1 MFAPLKVWRRWH
13 RKVNITQKRHAVA
26 SALAASALPALVMA
40 RGHKIDQVP
49 EVPLVLSD
57 AAESVKKTSKALDVL
72 KKIGAFADVE
82 KAHDSKQIRRGKG
95 KMRNRRYVLRKG
107 PLVVFGEDAGISKA
121 FRNLPGVEV
130 TSVDRLNLL
139 QLAPGGHVGRFC
151 IWTKS
156 AFVKLDKI
164 FGTYSTASE
173 VKKGYVLPRSIM
185 ANSDLAR
192 IINSD
197 EVQTV
202 VRPQKSAKGAK
213 HAPLKKNPLKN
224 LGAMLKLNPYAKAAV
239 RREAIVSE
247 KRATARAQKLA
258 TLRSGKAVGPK
269 KPVAQKAVGQA
280 FYKKMIVDSEY
291 QGEDYEVFDKWL
303 GNAQ

>member
-1 MFAPLKVWRRWH
+1 MLNSFSIP
-13 RKVNITQKRHAVA
+13 RH
-26 SALAASALPALVMA
+26 
-40 RGHKIDQVP
+40 QVP

-57 AAESVKKTSKALDVL
+57 AAESLKKTSKAIEVL
-72 KKIGAFADVE
+72 KKIGAISDVE
-82 KAHDSKQIRRGKG
+82 KARDSKQIRRGKG

-156 AFVKLDKI
+156 AFEKLDKI
-164 FGTYSTASE
+164 FGTYTSASE
-173 VKKGYVLPRSIM
+173 VKKGYVLPRSLM

-202 VRPQKSAKGAK
+202 VRPQKSDKGAK
-213 HAPLKKNPLKN
+213 HAPLKKNALKN
-224 LGAMLKLNPYAKAAV
+224 LGTLLKLNPYAKAAV

-247 KRATARAQKLA
+247 KRATARADKLA
-258 TLRSGKAVGPK
+258 ALRAGKSVGPK
-269 KPVAQKAVGQA
+269 KNVAEKAVGQK
-280 FYKKMIVDSEY
+280 FYKQMIVDSEY